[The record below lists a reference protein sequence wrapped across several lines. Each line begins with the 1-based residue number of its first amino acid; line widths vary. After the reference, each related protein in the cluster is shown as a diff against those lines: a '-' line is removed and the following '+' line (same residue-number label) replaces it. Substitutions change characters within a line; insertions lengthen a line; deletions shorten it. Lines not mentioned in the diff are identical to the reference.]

1 MRKAHILT
9 KIWLTGWAIQCW
21 LYSMCSSESSHPLCV
36 CFCPGSFKA
45 GDEGTILKKFSENE
59 KLCFERL
66 KEDALHSFVP
76 GYYGVVERD
85 GELFLK
91 MKDLLAN
98 FDLPNVMDCKM
109 GVRYSDWIT
118 DALLHGHMLLRLI
131 LSFFLAKLK
140 CLTLLL
146 TFTSLF
152 SVSFVNSLILYFF
165 MNFYI
170 LVYKLLIFLYAQT

>member
-1 MRKAHILT
+1 MTPVIIRV
-9 KIWLTGWAIQCW
+9 CV
-21 LYSMCSSESSHPLCV
+21 CV

-66 KEDALHSFVP
+66 KEDALLSFVP

-118 DALLHGHMLLRLI
+118 DALLHIHD
-131 LSFFLAKLK
+131 
-140 CLTLLL
+140 T
-146 TFTSLF
+146 
-152 SVSFVNSLILYFF
+152 
-165 MNFYI
+165 
-170 LVYKLLIFLYAQT
+170 

>member
-1 MRKAHILT
+1 
-9 KIWLTGWAIQCW
+9 
-21 LYSMCSSESSHPLCV
+21 MCSSDSSLPLCLS
-36 CFCPGSFKA
+36 FCPGSFKA
-45 GDEGTILKKFSENE
+45 GDEGSILKKFSENE

-76 GYYGVVERD
+76 SYYGVVERD

-118 DALLHGHMLLRLI
+118 DYYYFFLHGHDLHTQI
-131 LSFFLAKLK
+131 FIVKKKEAKLK
-140 CLTLLL
+140 G
-146 TFTSLF
+146 
-152 SVSFVNSLILYFF
+152 
-165 MNFYI
+165 
-170 LVYKLLIFLYAQT
+170 